1 MEAGS
6 YKDALSLLE
15 KSLKMNQQVLGASD
29 ISNASIF
36 IEISKVFVKNKN
48 YELALDNIG
57 KAWELADAKYGKDH
71 P

>member
-15 KSLKMNQQVLGASD
+15 KSLKMNQQVLGVQD
-29 ISNASIF
+29 ISNANIYV
-36 IEISKVFVKNKN
+36 EISRVFVKNKS

-57 KAWELADAKYGKDH
+57 KAWELADQKYGKEH